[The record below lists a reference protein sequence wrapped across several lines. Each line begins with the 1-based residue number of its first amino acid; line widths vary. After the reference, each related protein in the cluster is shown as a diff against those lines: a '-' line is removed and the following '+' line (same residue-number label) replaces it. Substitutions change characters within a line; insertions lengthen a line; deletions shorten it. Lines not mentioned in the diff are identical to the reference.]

1 MLECAELGL
10 LISRD
15 IIAKRIRESDG
26 RGIPSLDV
34 CENRSGREKGHLQFC
49 HIALVERVEEEM
61 YFRPGV
67 CPRACS
73 LASVTVPML
82 LAIRDKLRL
91 TLAETIPRCMG
102 HYYQYDMSTCSLL
115 AQNFPTLLLPSIH
128 TRLAF
133 PLALN

>member
-26 RGIPSLDV
+26 RGIPSLNV

-49 HIALVERVEEEM
+49 HIAWVERVEVEM
-61 YFRPGV
+61 YSRAG
-67 CPRACS
+67 ACS
-73 LASVTVPML
+73 LASVTAPML
-82 LAIRDKLRL
+82 LATRDKLHL
-91 TLAETIPRCMG
+91 TSAETIPRCMG
-102 HYYQYDMSTCSLL
+102 HYYQYDMSTSSLL

-133 PLALN
+133 PLAVN